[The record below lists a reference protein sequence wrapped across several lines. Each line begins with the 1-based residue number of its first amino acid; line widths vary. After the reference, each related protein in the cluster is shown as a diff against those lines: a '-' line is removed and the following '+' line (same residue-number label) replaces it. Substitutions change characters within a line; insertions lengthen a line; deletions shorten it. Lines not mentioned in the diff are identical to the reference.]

1 MTILYRLHE
10 VLHRLLKKEAKRQQ
24 KYTAILKKRKEKKN
38 ESKIWGSEDL
48 VSFTLLGGVSVAG
61 LIIPFVIILKVFL
74 ILIILIFIWGPKKY
88 A

>member
-38 ESKIWGSEDL
+38 E
-48 VSFTLLGGVSVAG
+48 
-61 LIIPFVIILKVFL
+61 
-74 ILIILIFIWGPKKY
+74 
-88 A
+88 